1 MIYIQFIYVILQL
14 DNIYINV
21 CVCVFIAKTSYFIV
35 VIVPQTDEIV
45 DRFRLLKPNNRLVPA
60 NSQMFIS
67 DEQAID
73 QFP

>member
-1 MIYIQFIYVILQL
+1 MCVC
-14 DNIYINV
+14 V